1 MGDWLAIVS
10 LVVSVIATVFS
21 IYATHRANVIH
32 CHPQQEA
39 LYSDIIN
46 LLNRNMGY
54 SSSLEKVIRIATYSG
69 YYKDTSADEIKMK
82 VRRYFGKKV
91 YNQLCNILELCDR
104 ANAADSS
111 MYELLSIYEH
121 TQPDEYAKIREAI
134 MTENNEHA
142 TDQELKEAT
151 DFLDNVGLC
160 GELEQYDYREI
171 ENTISVL
178 SNQIDEKVKVLKKLL
193 AKKLT
198 KR

>member
-1 MGDWLAIVS
+1 
-10 LVVSVIATVFS
+10 
-21 IYATHRANVIH
+21 
-32 CHPQQEA
+32 
-39 LYSDIIN
+39 
-46 LLNRNMGY
+46 
-54 SSSLEKVIRIATYSG
+54 
-69 YYKDTSADEIKMK
+69 
-82 VRRYFGKKV
+82 
-91 YNQLCNILELCDR
+91 
-104 ANAADSS
+104 